1 MTRALEFVQHY
12 VMRHFPSAAVA
23 EDRSD
28 RELRHY
34 VQEMVAAAQ
43 SAGIGPDELV
53 AERAEIERTLTAAL
67 KVAARGN
74 AR

>member
-23 EDRSD
+23 EDQSD

-34 VQEMVAAAQ
+34 VQEMVATAET
-43 SAGIGPDELV
+43 AGIGTAEL
-53 AERAEIERTLTAAL
+53 AGEKGEIERTLTAAL
-67 KVAARGN
+67 KVAARGHS
-74 AR
+74 